1 MRILL
6 AGDYPRDARLGSTK
20 VLLKLQEEFRRLGH
34 TCDVLLA
41 DDFGESP
48 RHRLLRWAIAPV
60 TALAAI
66 RRAFREHGP
75 YDVIDVASAEGLW
88 VGALRRAGLGG
99 LFGGA
104 AVIARSN
111 GLEHLNYRRMLD
123 DHDAGLL
130 DKPWTRRWWY
140 PAVRLTQVAAAART
154 ADRLI
159 LLNDTDRAFA
169 LERGW
174 KPERDI
180 DLVPHGV
187 SARFLADAP
196 SPDQPRGRGIL
207 FCGTWDAT
215 KGVPYLASAFS
226 RLVDA
231 GVMLQPAG
239 TPATLTVLGG
249 GVPADHIRAA
259 FSEAARPY
267 VTIVERVA
275 EEEVVAA
282 YRTHDVLAFPSTYEG
297 FGMVLLEAMTQRL
310 PVVSTPAG
318 CGASLVHH
326 EATGL
331 IVPRRDVGALTD
343 AIARLLTDPA
353 LRARLSD
360 AAFRQVRDMS
370 WTRTAQATLAVYER
384 ALGERQ
390 VFAHA

>member
-20 VLLKLQEEFRRLGH
+20 VLLKLQEEFQRLGH

-48 RHRLLRWAIAPV
+48 RHRLLRWAVAPM

-66 RRAFREHGP
+66 RRAFRERGP

-88 VGALRRAGLGG
+88 VAALRRAGL
-99 LFGGA
+99 FDGA

-140 PAVRLTQVAAAART
+140 PAVRLSQVAAAARV

-169 LERGW
+169 LECGW
-174 KPERDI
+174 KQEADI
-180 DLVPHGV
+180 DVVPHGV
-187 SARFLADAP
+187 SARFLTDAP
-196 SPDQPRGRGIL
+196 RLDHSRGRGIL

-226 RLVDA
+226 RLVER
-231 GVMLQPAG
+231 GVTLQPGGA
-239 TPATLTVLGG
+239 PVALTVLGG
-249 GVPADHIRAA
+249 GVPAEQIRVA
-259 FSEAARPY
+259 FPDSARSR

-275 EEEVVAA
+275 EDEVVAA
-282 YRTHDVLAFPSTYEG
+282 YRSHDVLAFPSTYEG
-297 FGMVLLEAMTQRL
+297 FGMALLEAMTQRL
-310 PVVSTPAG
+310 PVVATPAG
-318 CGASLVHH
+318 CAASLVQD
-326 EATGL
+326 EETGL
-331 IVPRRDVGALTD
+331 LVPRRDTD
-343 AIARLLTDPA
+343 ALVSALARLLADPA
-353 LRARLSD
+353 LRARL
-360 AAFRQVRDMS
+360 AGEAFRRVRDMS
-370 WTRTAQATLAVYER
+370 WTRTAHKTLAVYQR
-384 ALGERQ
+384 ALRERQ